1 MDQKTIDEFIHV
13 NQEIKEVM
21 ERKSS
26 INYDTKVV
34 PRLQFFALKYISQNS
49 GLTVGELADVLMMSS
64 SSIAQLIER
73 LINKGWI
80 KKVEDKD
87 DRRIFHILLTDKGE
101 KEVVKMDEVF
111 FKKMSSMLSLI
122 SEQDVKEI
130 LRIQKN
136 LLKELKK
143 DKN

>member
-130 LRIQKN
+130 WRIQKN